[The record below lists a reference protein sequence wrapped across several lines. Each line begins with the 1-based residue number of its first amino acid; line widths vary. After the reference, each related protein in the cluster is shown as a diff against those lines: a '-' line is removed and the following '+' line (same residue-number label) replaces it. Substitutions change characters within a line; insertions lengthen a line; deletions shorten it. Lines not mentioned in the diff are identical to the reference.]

1 MYIVRIIFIRKY
13 LSSLLHSPHIRVLTI
28 KITSLQEIRVI
39 SNYPSYLIV
48 NNICIVVFLI
58 CPTSVVLECKYYL
71 DYTIFIRKTGH
82 KNEIIGDLS
91 QITLR
96 N

>member
-13 LSSLLHSPHIRVLTI
+13 LSSLLHSPHICVLTI
-28 KITSLQEIRVI
+28 KITSLQEIRVT

-58 CPTSVVLECKYYL
+58 CPTSVVLECKYL

-82 KNEIIGDLS
+82 KNEITGDLS